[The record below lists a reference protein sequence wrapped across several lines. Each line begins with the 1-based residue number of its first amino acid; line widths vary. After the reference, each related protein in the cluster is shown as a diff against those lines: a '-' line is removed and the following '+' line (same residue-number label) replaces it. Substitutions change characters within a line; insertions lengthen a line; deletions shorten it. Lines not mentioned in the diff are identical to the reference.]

1 MSAPFSLMVG
11 LTAEILRDAVDIG
24 IQFPIMFDGNG
35 VFATVGAKYDMIV

>member
-24 IQFPIMFDGNG
+24 IQFPIMFDGDG